1 MNEINAPFGDEF
13 ERDMPEAEFLAL
25 EGDEL
30 EAFAKE
36 VAEAPYSATLDGK

>member
-1 MNEINAPFGDEF
+1 MATSSSAI
-13 ERDMPEAEFLAL
+13 MTEAEFLAL

-36 VAEAPYSATLDGK
+36 VAEAPYSATLESGK